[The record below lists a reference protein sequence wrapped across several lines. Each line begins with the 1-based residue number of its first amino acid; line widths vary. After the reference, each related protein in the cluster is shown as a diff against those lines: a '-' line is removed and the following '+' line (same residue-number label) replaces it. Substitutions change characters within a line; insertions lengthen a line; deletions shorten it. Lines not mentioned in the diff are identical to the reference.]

1 MSDGRKRESGED
13 RRGRITFALA
23 ALLAPLEASLAL
35 AHAVNVGLVADGVLS
50 AWIGFL
56 ATYVSAGH

>member
-1 MSDGRKRESGED
+1 MEGHESVL
-13 RRGRITFALA
+13 RTFAQA

-35 AHAVNVGLVADGVLS
+35 ADAVNVGLVADGVLS